1 MRGII
6 ILILVACITSG
17 CDTRQREEALQKR
30 TAELDAK
37 EKQLV
42 LKEQS
47 LQTREEQLLQ
57 KELRLDSSRL
67 DSLQLNPA
75 LQGNWSVKMTCTEA
89 TCTGSAVGDTK
100 IETWTFS
107 RENNLV
113 IARAMAGDKLVRTY
127 AGTYIN
133 GTIEL
138 VDNIEPNASAPAT
151 KMIVRL
157 NSVSDNT
164 MDGIREIIRPDCK
177 IVYTLKLSK

>member
-6 ILILVACITSG
+6 MLILIAFMTSG
-17 CDTRQREEALQKR
+17 CDIRQREEALQKLA
-30 TAELDAK
+30 AELDVK

-47 LQTREEQLLQ
+47 LQTREEQLIQ
-57 KELRLDSSRL
+57 KELKLDSSRL

-75 LQGNWSVKMTCTEA
+75 LEGSWSVKMICTET

-100 IETWTFS
+100 NETWTFS

-113 IARAMAGDKLVRTY
+113 IARAMSGDKLVRTY
-127 AGTYIN
+127 AGTYVN

-138 VDNIEPNASAPAT
+138 VDNIEPNANAPAT
-151 KMIVRL
+151 KMVVRL
-157 NSVSDNT
+157 NGVSNNS

-177 IVYTLKLSK
+177 IVYALQLSK